1 MEVFQ
6 MRKLISVSVALIVA
20 AGVMTTAPATAATKV
35 SNGASCTKAG
45 SISKFSGLT
54 YKCAKNPLSSSTKL
68 TWLLT
73 ACLDASALYLKNKAL
88 LPAIKTSSEARV
100 AEIDIDL
107 QKAQADLAELLASG
121 PAKIAALE
129 AKVTEAKAKQADA
142 KAKQVALAADPVNQA
157 KYKVIVQQ
165 WDLAIKQYGDAIAD
179 LGTEG
184 KAKIERAINRL
195 TIYKS
200 SAKSQYVSVSADVTD
215 ALGLAKMICAK
226 GL

>member
-1 MEVFQ
+1 MEVFH
-6 MRKLISVSVALIVA
+6 MRKLVSVSVALIVA
-20 AGVMTTAPATAATKV
+20 AGVMTAAPATSATKV
-35 SNGASCTKAG
+35 SNGAACTKLG

-73 ACLDASALYLKNKAL
+73 ACLDASGLYLKNKAL
-88 LPAIKTSSEARV
+88 LPAIKASSEASV

-107 QKAQADLAELLASG
+107 KKAQAALAELLASG
-121 PAKIAALE
+121 PVKIAALE

-142 KAKQVALAADPVNQA
+142 KAKQAALTADPVNQA
-157 KYKVIVQQ
+157 KYKAIVGQ
-165 WDLAIKQYGDAIAD
+165 WELAIKQYGDAIAD
-179 LGTEG
+179 LGVDG

-200 SAKSQYVSVSADVTD
+200 SAQSQYISASANVTD
-215 ALGLAKMICAK
+215 ALGLAKVICAK